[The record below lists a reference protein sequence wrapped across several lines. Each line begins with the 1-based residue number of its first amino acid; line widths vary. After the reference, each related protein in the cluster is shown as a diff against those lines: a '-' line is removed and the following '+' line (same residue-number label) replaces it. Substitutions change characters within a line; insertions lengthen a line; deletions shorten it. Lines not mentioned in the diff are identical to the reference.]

1 MNYDWVRESN
11 LIENVDDPLED
22 ERGRKVFNKLIRKN
36 ISVTTIKWLHKSL
49 MVKLNRE
56 IGGKFRRCNVQVGG
70 YVAPHWIEVP
80 DLMAEWVL
88 HWSSAAT
95 PEDIKRAHVAF
106 ESIHPFEDGNGRTG
120 RMIMNWQRN
129 KAWLIPLC
137 IKASE
142 RHVYYEWF
150 RN

>member
-1 MNYDWVRESN
+1 
-11 LIENVDDPLED
+11 
-22 ERGRKVFNKLIRKN
+22 
-36 ISVTTIKWLHKSL
+36 

-70 YVAPHWIEVP
+70 YVAPHWIKVP

-129 KAWLIPLC
+129 RAWLIPLC

-142 RHVYYEWF
+142 RQVYYEWF